1 MQTPRLRTVLFAPL
15 ILGAAVAVADADR
28 SVEIVKPETVGFSAE
43 RLQRLDKAMQATID
57 DKALAGAVML
67 LARQGKVVSF
77 NTYGQRDLASGKPM
91 QKDTIFR
98 IFSMTK
104 PVTGV
109 AMMIL
114 YEEGKWRP
122 SDPIAKHIP
131 ELKDL
136 KVYAGQGADGQPIL
150 EAPKHAP
157 TVGELMTHTAGF
169 TYGFFGASP
178 VDKMYAQAK
187 LLEAPSLKE
196 FIDRL
201 ARLPLAYQPGE
212 GWEYSVS
219 VDVQGYLVEKLSGIP
234 FAQFLEQR
242 VFKPLGMTDTAF
254 FVPESKLD
262 RLATIYVPA
271 GPNALA
277 PMPGMP
283 PLTSAPGMPS
293 GGGGL
298 YSTASDYLRFAQML
312 ANEGE
317 LNGVRVLAPSTV
329 QLMRSNHLPE
339 KLRTGKHGIGYY
351 RMQPGLGFG
360 YDAAVIEEPAKVGS
374 TAGAGSYL
382 WDGIAGT
389 WFWIDP
395 TNDVVFI
402 GMIQR
407 WMMAPGM
414 PNLEEL
420 SRQLVYQ
427 ALVEPGK

>member
-1 MQTPRLRTVLFAPL
+1 MHVYRLKFPLAAALLLTAFA
-15 ILGAAVAVADADR
+15 ASADGTRAI
-28 SVEIVKPETVGFSAE
+28 ETAKPETVGFSSE
-43 RLQRLDKAMQATID
+43 RLQRLDDAMRATVD
-57 DKALAGAVML
+57 NKVLAGGVTV
-67 LARQGKVVSF
+67 LARHGKVVSF
-77 NTYGQRDLASGKPM
+77 NTYGQQDIATGKPM
-91 QKDTIFR
+91 QKDSIFR

-109 AMMIL
+109 AMMLL

-122 SDPIAKHIP
+122 SDPIAKYIP

-136 KVYAGQGADGQPIL
+136 KVYAGQGPDGQPIL

-169 TYGFFGASP
+169 TYGLFGASP

-196 FIDRL
+196 FIDKL
-201 ARLPLAYQPGE
+201 AKLPLAYQPGE

-219 VDVQGYLVEKLSGIP
+219 VDVQGYLVERLSGMP
-234 FAQFLEQR
+234 FAQFLDQR

-254 FVPESKLD
+254 FVPESKLG
-262 RLATIYVPA
+262 RLASIYTV
-271 GPNALA
+271 GPNATLA
-277 PMPGMP
+277 AMPRDP
-283 PLTSAPGMPS
+283 NVSKAPGMPS

-298 YSTASDYLRFAQML
+298 YSTASDYLRIAQML
-312 ANEGE
+312 VNEGE
-317 LNGVRVLAPSTV
+317 LDGVRLLSPSTV
-329 QLMRSNHLPE
+329 RLMRSNHLPE
-339 KLRTGKHGIGYY
+339 KLMTGKHGIGFY
-351 RMQPGLGFG
+351 RMQPGQGFG
-360 YDAAVIEEPAKVGS
+360 YDVAVIEDPAKVGS
-374 TAGAGSYL
+374 SAGAGSYL

-389 WFWIDP
+389 WFWVDP

-402 GMIQR
+402 GLIQR

-414 PNLEEL
+414 PNLEDL

-427 ALVEPGK
+427 ALVDPEK

>member
-1 MQTPRLRTVLFAPL
+1 MLAHLSRFAA
-15 ILGAAVAVADADR
+15 AAVLLLAAFAAAADSPRTIETAT
-28 SVEIVKPETVGFSAE
+28 PEAVGFSSE
-43 RLQRLDKAMQATID
+43 RLQRLDKAMQANVD
-57 DKALAGAVML
+57 NKVLAGAVTL
-67 LARQGKVVSF
+67 LARHGKVVSF
-77 NTYGQRDLASGKPM
+77 NTYGQRDIASGKPM
-91 QKDTIFR
+91 EQDTIFR

-109 AMMIL
+109 AMMLL

-122 SDPIAKHIP
+122 SDPLSKHIP

-187 LLEAPSLKE
+187 LLESASLKE
-196 FIDRL
+196 FIDKL
-201 ARLPLAYQPGE
+201 AKLPLAYQPGE
-212 GWEYSVS
+212 GWEYSVA

-242 VFKPLGMTDTAF
+242 VFKPLGMNDTAF
-254 FVPESKLD
+254 FVPESKLG

-271 GPNALA
+271 GPQQLA
-277 PMPGMP
+277 AMPGMP
-283 PLTSAPGMPS
+283 PLTAAPGMPS

-298 YSTASDYLRFAQML
+298 YSTANDYLRFAQML

-317 LNGVRVLAPSTV
+317 VNGVRVLAPSTV
-329 QLMRSNHLPE
+329 QLMSSNHLPE
-339 KLRTGKHGIGYY
+339 KLMTGKHGIGYY

-360 YDAAVIEEPAKVGS
+360 YDVAVIETPTKVGS

-395 TNDVVFI
+395 ANDVVFI
-402 GMIQR
+402 GLIQR

-414 PNLEEL
+414 PNLEDL